1 MTAAT
6 TPIIFISHITP
17 EGPIA
22 HLLKD
27 LLMRAFGEA
36 ITVFVSSD
44 YASIETGAPP
54 FQTIVAALSHAAVVI
69 VLLSEASLERRWI
82 NFEAGIAYA
91 HGQMSRNM
99 RLFPL
104 AIRSQQP
111 NVGPPLSELQVRQL
125 HDPHVVTRML
135 QDIARHLGLTA
146 GRINRARF
154 LEQLDATEQSL
165 QRADMHLAPVIVMDS
180 QGSPHIIFDL
190 HNPTSAIACI
200 ERLWAAIPTA
210 MLRQEQGRFSHAG
223 LREETREINGQWHI
237 VKELRPTDSV
247 PSPPVGWPPPMTLPV
262 YLGPGESRVVS
273 DLAFFLRDFSGSIPR
288 EFVLL
293 HQLFAPQHSTTRL
306 RTVIADIGWDFDR

>member
-1 MTAAT
+1 MTAAA

-17 EGPIA
+17 EAPIA

-27 LLMRAFGEA
+27 LLVRAFGEA

-54 FQTIVAALSHAAVVI
+54 FHTIVAALSRAAVVI

-91 HGQMSRNM
+91 HGQMSRNT
-99 RLFPL
+99 RLLPL

-125 HDPHVVTRML
+125 RDPHVVTSML
-135 QDIARHLGLTA
+135 QDIAHHFGLTA
-146 GRINRARF
+146 RRIHGARF
-154 LEQLDATEQSL
+154 LKQLDATEQSL
-165 QRADMHLAPVIVMDS
+165 QRADVHLAPVIVMDF

-190 HNPTSAIACI
+190 QNPTNAIACI

-223 LREETREINGQWHI
+223 LREETREIDGQWYV
-237 VKELRPTDSV
+237 VKELRPTDVV
-247 PSPPVGWPPPMTLPV
+247 PSRPAGWLPPTILPV
-262 YLGPGESRVVS
+262 YLRPGESRVVE
-273 DLAFFLRDFSGSIPR
+273 DLAFFLGEVSGSIPR

-293 HQLFAPQHSTTRL
+293 HRAFAPQHSTTRL
-306 RTVIADIGWDFDR
+306 RTVIADIGWDFER